1 MDSIN
6 CSSFNTSILNSLYD
20 NIHNKNIIND
30 YVNNL
35 YFFKWNNIIYD
46 NVEKI
51 KNIDKNNLIGS
62 LLTTNVKYFLL
73 NSNLENSIS
82 DYVIKNSISDVN
94 IDVDNFYIFLKK
106 ELLIRNFKNTN
117 INYNFVK
124 IDLSDEERR
133 IYNYFFENDKNVKKI
148 SLFLLNS
155 EKYNF
160 NIKNLNDISEINE
173 KYYDY
178 LIKKEENKSYSDG
191 QINTITMYKSKVSS
205 IKNIVSNFYQSEYHC
220 SICLE
225 NIDKNNFSLI
235 NCGHYFCK
243 SCLRKYINEKDDCYE
258 CPNCRTE
265 FLINDI
271 FVPSNK
277 NIIIEK
283 IENSK
288 LKKIRDIINMNDNKI
303 IIITQFKE
311 SVKIIERLSD
321 SDQIIFFNLFSKN
334 NYLKEKNKNLFIH
347 EKRRSILFCD
357 YDDILKYD
365 INNVNSIIFI
375 DYKNNTSNIYATIK
389 QNYVEK
395 YMLEK
400 NINFYFLYTSE
411 TFEEMII
418 DKYIK

>member
-1 MDSIN
+1 MNNTNSY
-6 CSSFNTSILNSLYD
+6 SFNISILNSLYD

-73 NSNLENSIS
+73 NSSLEDSIS
-82 DYVIKNSISDVN
+82 DYVIKNSITDIN
-94 IDVDNFYIFLKK
+94 IDLDNFYIFFKK

-117 INYNFVK
+117 INYNLVK
-124 IDLSDEERR
+124 INLSDEEKK
-133 IYNYFFENDKNVKKI
+133 IYNHFFENDKDIKKI

-160 NIKNLNDISEINE
+160 NIKNLNDIYEINE
-173 KYYDY
+173 KYYNY
-178 LIKKEENKSYSDG
+178 LIKKEDSKS
-191 QINTITMYKSKVSS
+191 NPEALALVNMYKSKVLS
-205 IKNIVSNFYQSEYHC
+205 IKDIVTNFYDNEYHC
-220 SICLE
+220 SICLD

-243 SCLRKYINEKDDCYE
+243 SCLRKYINEKEDCYE
-258 CPNCRTE
+258 CPNCRNE

-271 FVPSNK
+271 YVPSDN
-277 NIIIEK
+277 NVIHT

-288 LKKIRDIINMNDNKI
+288 LKKIKDIINMNDHKI
-303 IIITQFKE
+303 IIITEFKE
-311 SVKIIERLSD
+311 SIKIIETLSD
-321 SDQIIFFNLFSKN
+321 DVIFFTLFCKN
-334 NYLKEKNKNLFIH
+334 NYLKEKNKNLFIS
-347 EKRRSILFCD
+347 EKRRSILFCN

-365 INNVNSIIFI
+365 INNVNAIIFI
-375 DYKNNTSNIYATIK
+375 DYKDNTTNIYSTIK

-395 YMLEK
+395 YMFEK
-400 NINFYFLYTSE
+400 NINFYF
-411 TFEEMII
+411 
-418 DKYIK
+418 